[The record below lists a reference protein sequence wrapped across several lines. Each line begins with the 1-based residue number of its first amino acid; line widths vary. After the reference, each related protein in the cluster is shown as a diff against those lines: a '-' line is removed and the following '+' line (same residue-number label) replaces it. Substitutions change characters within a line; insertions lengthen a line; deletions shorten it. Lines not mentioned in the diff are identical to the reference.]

1 MTKDLLHV
9 EYQRLAISWWKE
21 LFGTKLLMRRRKLDY
36 EHFFFLEGIFKFW
49 HYNVNCTI
57 EILINSVKR

>member
-1 MTKDLLHV
+1 MTKDLLHL

-36 EHFFFLEGIFKFW
+36 EHFFFFFLGRNISNFGIIML
-49 HYNVNCTI
+49 TA
-57 EILINSVKR
+57 R

>member
-36 EHFFFLEGIFKFW
+36 EHFFFFFLGRNIQ
-49 HYNVNCTI
+49 
-57 EILINSVKR
+57 ILAL